1 MLPTVIVPSAARS
14 ASSAVITAMVARVGD
29 GRGTLGSPRPQLGL
43 VAIASASA
51 RDLWWSPGSGLNRP
65 DVAAGLPKSAGSARA
80 RRPRARGLRGPRRS
94 AVRRRSQRG
103 PRSWGHR
110 AMRLRLSCQCTRGRA
125 EREQQQWWHDVVHC
139 LEVAGR
145 RADHG
150 ISAYRH
156 DDARVSACS
165 DLHRRASARPAGR
178 SINRTS
184 GKNRSGR
191 APAVNHDPQPR
202 NCAPRLR
209 ATDTPDHRGALCR

>member
-1 MLPTVIVPSAARS
+1 M
-14 ASSAVITAMVARVGD
+14 RVGF
-29 GRGTLGSPRPQLGL
+29 GFGVLGDPRPQQSL

-51 RDLWWSPGSGLNRP
+51 RDLWRSLGSGLNRSGI
-65 DVAAGLPKSAGSARA
+65 AAGLPKSAGSARA

-94 AVRRRSQRG
+94 AVRRRSQWG

-125 EREQQQWWHDVVHC
+125 EREQQPWWHDVVHC

-145 RADHG
+145 RTDHG

-178 SINRTS
+178 SIDRTS
-184 GKNRSGR
+184 GMNRSGR
-191 APAVNHDPQPR
+191 APLLNDDPRLR

-209 ATDTPDHRGALCR
+209 ATDAPDHRGTLCR